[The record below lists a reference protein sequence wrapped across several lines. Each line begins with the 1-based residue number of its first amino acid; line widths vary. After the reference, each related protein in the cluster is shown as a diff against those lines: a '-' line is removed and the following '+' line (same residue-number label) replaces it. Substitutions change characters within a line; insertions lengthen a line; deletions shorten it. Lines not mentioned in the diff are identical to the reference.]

1 MKAESEPQNMVGGRR
16 RRRRRRKRM
25 RSEPQYGR
33 GREGEE

>member
-1 MKAESEPQNMVGGRR
+1 MKAESEPQNMVGG
-16 RRRRRRKRM
+16 RRRRRKRM